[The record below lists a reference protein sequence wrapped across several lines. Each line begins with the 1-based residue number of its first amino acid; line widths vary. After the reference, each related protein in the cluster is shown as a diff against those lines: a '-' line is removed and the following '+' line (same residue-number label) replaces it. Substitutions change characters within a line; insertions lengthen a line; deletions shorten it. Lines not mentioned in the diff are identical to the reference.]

1 MKWCNTSFKYKDIAE
16 LCKNELTEA
25 GIKVGSIFLDDGYWY
40 VPWMPMSKAEY
51 GAGVQ
56 IVCEHIW

>member
-1 MKWCNTSFKYKDIAE
+1 MKWKDTAFVYYDIAE
-16 LCKNELTEA
+16 MCRNELADA
-25 GIKVGSIFLDDGYWY
+25 GIKVGSIFLDDGYWC

-51 GAGVQ
+51 ETGVQ